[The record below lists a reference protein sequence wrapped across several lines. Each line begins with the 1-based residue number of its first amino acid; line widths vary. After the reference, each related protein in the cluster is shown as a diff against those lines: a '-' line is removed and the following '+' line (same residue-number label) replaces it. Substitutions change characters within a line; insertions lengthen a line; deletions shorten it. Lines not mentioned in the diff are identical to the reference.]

1 MSEKVKVS
9 RDCSQLKNRTYYIA
23 KVRFFEG
30 NWEHKAFFYHNR
42 DGLGQLWSN
51 SYEQRHDIDFST
63 FYQIEILEE
72 IKGINE

>member
-30 NWEHKAFFYHNR
+30 NWEHKAFFITIGTDLVNYGVTHMSK
-42 DGLGQLWSN
+42 GMIL
-51 SYEQRHDIDFST
+51 T
-63 FYQIEILEE
+63 FLLF
-72 IKGINE
+72 IKLKY